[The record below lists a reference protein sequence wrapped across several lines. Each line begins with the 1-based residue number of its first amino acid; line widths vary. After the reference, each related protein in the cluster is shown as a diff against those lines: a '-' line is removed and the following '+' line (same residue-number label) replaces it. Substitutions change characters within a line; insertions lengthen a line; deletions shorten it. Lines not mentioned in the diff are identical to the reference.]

1 MVTWNDA
8 APPQLPPLSA
18 GQRLRGALRLVAAL
32 ALTGASLALFLL
44 GRFVRRRLIP
54 GSGFH
59 FAVARFWSRAMLR
72 LIGVRRRVIGTP
84 TPGGGVWLANHAS
97 WADILALRT
106 ARTVNFVS
114 KAEVRGWPG
123 VGWIAA
129 VCDTVFIERKRSL
142 SHEHRNVLADRLR
155 AGELLCI
162 FPEGTSSDGLRVLP
176 FKSTLLGALFEP
188 GAEAHA
194 IVQPV
199 TVNWIAPPGQP
210 AEFFGWWGDM
220 GFEDHI
226 WDVLCR
232 SLGGEV
238 EVVFHPPAHVSDFAD
253 RKHLTRWAEAAVRG
267 GKR

>member
-8 APPQLPPLSA
+8 EPPSLPPLTA
-18 GQRLRGALRLVAAL
+18 AERLRGGLRLVAAL
-32 ALTGASLALFLL
+32 GLTGVCLGLFLI
-44 GRFVRRRLIP
+44 GRFARRRVLP
-54 GSGFH
+54 SSGLH
-59 FAVARFWSRAMLR
+59 FAVARFWARAMLR

-97 WADILALRT
+97 WADILALRS

-114 KAEVRGWPG
+114 KAEVRAWPG

-129 VCDTVFIERKRSL
+129 VCDTVFIERRRSL
-142 SHEHRNVLADRLR
+142 SHEHRNALADRLR
-155 AGELLCI
+155 AGDLLCV

-176 FKSTLLGALFEP
+176 FKSTLLAALFEP

-194 IVQPV
+194 TVQPV

-210 AEFFGWWGDM
+210 AAFFGWWGAMSFD
-220 GFEDHI
+220 DHI
-226 WDVLCR
+226 WQVLCR
-232 SLGGEV
+232 SVGGGV
-238 EVVFHPPAHVSDFAD
+238 EIVLHPPAPVSDFED

-267 GKR
+267 AKR